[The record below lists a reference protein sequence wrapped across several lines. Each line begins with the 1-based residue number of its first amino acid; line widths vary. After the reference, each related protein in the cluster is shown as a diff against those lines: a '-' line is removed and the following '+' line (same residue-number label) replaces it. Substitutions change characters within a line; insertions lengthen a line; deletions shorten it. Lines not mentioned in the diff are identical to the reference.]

1 MHNSLQSLILVR
13 LIYVGLDLTYVGS
26 TNMSGYI
33 KVVHNIVMQRSFH
46 KEKWSL
52 HNNVVHSSFTATYI
66 GGTQYVRENAKNTTL
81 VQLLYKPNAHCQ
93 IGVGS
98 TQILH
103 IPKAHWGCAIVE
115 LRLYMNYDPYVR
127 PNISGCAW
135 VVHKQLL
142 YSHINGIQ
150 CVKPNISS
158 CVKVVYNF
166 IVYQSLISSKYVI
179 LQLVGISKFQR
190 LLDA

>member
-1 MHNSLQSLILVR
+1 
-13 LIYVGLDLTYVGS
+13 
-26 TNMSGYI
+26 
-33 KVVHNIVMQRSFH
+33 
-46 KEKWSL
+46 
-52 HNNVVHSSFTATYI
+52 VHSSFTATYI

-127 PNISGCAW
+127 PNISGCAG

-150 CVKPNISS
+150 CVKENDKCTSHVQQGYNIPLTWGEPHTLWGPSGK
-158 CVKVVYNF
+158 C
-166 IVYQSLISSKYVI
+166 
-179 LQLVGISKFQR
+179 
-190 LLDA
+190 